1 MRRDPA
7 RDVLGAIEAAPGR
20 GTRVPWPD
28 EPRSLSLVSSCSK
41 GAGMGSCDQGG
52 GNPIGLDVGIH
63 VIAKPFNV
71 TDFGAKV

>member
-1 MRRDPA
+1 
-7 RDVLGAIEAAPGR
+7 
-20 GTRVPWPD
+20 
-28 EPRSLSLVSSCSK
+28 
-41 GAGMGSCDQGG
+41 MGSCDQGG